1 MAKFINFTTPVNLKN
16 YTFVIPSISVG
27 NVPQLAVDLII
38 STHNLQNIGTVWHP
52 AIVPTVGGDPYG
64 SDPLK
69 ISVACE
75 IYANSDLKLAVL
87 QIRSGIDL
95 KYALKFFQ
103 ALKDAVTELG
113 ISNVLLLASTFAYEQ
128 HDINSGHFRYIS
140 NQNVTEEFKKSNV
153 KPMEKDDTGRYV
165 LHGAGVVLK
174 MFEVFGDAV
183 NCTVIIKYVSEGD
196 NRPDAVSVLGLL
208 YRHVKCIS
216 GSNVG
221 NIQFPK
227 SWSHVFGNP
236 PPLGIY

>member
-1 MAKFINFTTPVNLKN
+1 MAKFINFTSPVNLNN
-16 YTFVIPSISVG
+16 YTLVIPSISVG
-27 NVPQLAVDLII
+27 NVPQLAVDLLI
-38 STHNLQNIGTVWHP
+38 STHNLQQIGTVWHP

-64 SDPLK
+64 SDPSK

-75 IYANSDLKLAVL
+75 IYASSDLKLAAL

-140 NQNVTEEFKKSNV
+140 NQDVGEEFKKLNV
-153 KPMEKDDTGRYV
+153 RPMEKDEAGRYV
-165 LHGAGVVLK
+165 LHGAGGVLK
-174 MFEVFGDAV
+174 MFEVLSDV
-183 NCTVIIKYVSEGD
+183 TSCTVIVKYVSEGD

-208 YRHVKCIS
+208 YKHVKCIT
-216 GSNVG
+216 GCNVG
-221 NIQFPK
+221 NVQFPK

-236 PPLGIY
+236 PPQGIY